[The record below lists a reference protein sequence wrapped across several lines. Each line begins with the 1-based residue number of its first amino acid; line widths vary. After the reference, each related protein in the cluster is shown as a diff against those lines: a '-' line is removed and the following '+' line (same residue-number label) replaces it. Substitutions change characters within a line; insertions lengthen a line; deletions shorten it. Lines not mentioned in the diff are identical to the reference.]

1 MTLSRRYVTN
11 EAVLCNMAIERIAI
25 DHRIMGGVPCIR
37 GTRIPVSM
45 IIGRLAE
52 GSTRDEIVADYP
64 QLLTENIDAALR
76 FAAATLD
83 QREMPLLAS

>member
-1 MTLSRRYVTN
+1 
-11 EAVLCNMAIERIAI
+11 MAIDRIAI
-25 DHRIMGGVPCIR
+25 DHETMGGVPCIR
-37 GTRIPVSM
+37 GTRIPVST

-52 GSTRDEIVADYP
+52 GSTRDDILADYP
-64 QLLTENIDAALR
+64 QLSGADIDAALR

>member
-1 MTLSRRYVTN
+1 
-11 EAVLCNMAIERIAI
+11 MAFDRIAV
-25 DHRIMGGVPCIR
+25 DHRIMGGVPCVR

-52 GSTRDEIVADYP
+52 GAAREDVLDDYP
-64 QLLTENIDAALR
+64 QLSAEDIDAALR

>member
-1 MTLSRRYVTN
+1 
-11 EAVLCNMAIERIAI
+11 
-25 DHRIMGGVPCIR
+25 MGGVPCVR

-52 GSTRDEIVADYP
+52 GAAREDVLDDYP
-64 QLLTENIDAALR
+64 QLSAEDIDAALR

>member
-1 MTLSRRYVTN
+1 MTIDRV
-11 EAVLCNMAIERIAI
+11 VI
-25 DHRIMGGVPCIR
+25 DHRIMAGVPCIL
-37 GTRIPVSM
+37 GTRIPVSI

-52 GSTRDEIVADYP
+52 GSTREDILADYP
-64 QLLTENIDAALR
+64 QLSSEDIDAALR

>member
-1 MTLSRRYVTN
+1 MGSGRGSVR
-11 EAVLCNMAIERIAI
+11 AVLSGMAIDRIAV
-25 DHRIMGGVPCIR
+25 DHEIMGGVPCIR
-37 GTRIPVSM
+37 GTRVPVSM

-52 GSTRDEIVADYP
+52 GSTRDDILADYP
-64 QLLTENIDAALR
+64 QLSGEDIDAALR

>member
-1 MTLSRRYVTN
+1 
-11 EAVLCNMAIERIAI
+11 MAIDRVVI
-25 DHRIMGGVPCIR
+25 DHRIMGGVPCLR

-45 IIGRLAE
+45 VIGRLAE
-52 GSTRDEIVADYP
+52 GSTHEDILADYP
-64 QLLTENIDAALR
+64 QLSDEDIDAALR

>member
-1 MTLSRRYVTN
+1 MVARYPPGMTLD
-11 EAVLCNMAIERIAI
+11 RIII
-25 DHRIMGGVPCIR
+25 DHETMGGVPCIR

-45 IIGRLAE
+45 ILGRLAG
-52 GSTRDEIVADYP
+52 GSTHEDILADYP
-64 QLLTENIDAALR
+64 QLSGEDIDAALR

>member
-1 MTLSRRYVTN
+1 MLPWGWPRTIPSS
-11 EAVLCNMAIERIAI
+11 MAINRVAV
-25 DHRIMGGVPCIR
+25 DHQIMGGVPCIR

-52 GSTRDEIVADYP
+52 DSKREDILADYP
-64 QLLTENIDAALR
+64 QLSGEDIDAALR